1 MTKEPSSSSAAPQ
14 VLVLQG
20 GGALG
25 AYQAGVFESLHAKDH
40 HPDWVAGISIGAINS
55 AIIAGNKPDDAVG
68 KLRAFWD
75 LVSSELTAIAPAD
88 SGPARRW
95 FNEVSA
101 AMVSSVGTPGFF
113 RPRLPGFV
121 APTALL
127 EGSSIYDTSP
137 LRRTLTELV
146 DFDLLNDGPTR
157 LSVGAVN
164 VLSGNLTW
172 FDNRQCRIGPEHI
185 MASGALPP
193 GFPAVEVDGQPYWD
207 GGLVSNTPLQ
217 FVIDE
222 EEGTDMTIYQ
232 VDLFHTRGTMPED
245 LSDVSQREKDIRYS
259 SRTRLNTDLL
269 QQIKELRL
277 AANRLAKKLPD
288 EWAQDPDLCALISH
302 PEPGAVSIMHLIN
315 RRELYE
321 TFSKDYEFSRAT
333 VNEHWRTGAQDAR
346 LSLEH
351 PCWTG
356 RDRSRQGM
364 ITYDLRNPD
373 GPRVRDALGTELAN
387 ARKGAPTP

>member
-1 MTKEPSSSSAAPQ
+1 MTQQASSRSAPPQ

-25 AYQAGVFESLHAKDH
+25 AYQAGVFESLCAKGAR
-40 HPDWVAGISIGAINS
+40 PDWVAGISIGAINS
-55 AIIAGNKPDDAVG
+55 AIIAGNAPDAAVG
-68 KLRAFWD
+68 KLRQFWD

-95 FNEVSA
+95 FNEASA
-101 AMVSSVGTPGFF
+101 ALVASAGLPGFF
-113 RPRLPGFV
+113 RPRLPGLT
-121 APTALL
+121 APTGLFG
-127 EGSSIYDTSP
+127 GSSFYDTSP

-146 DFDLLNDGPTR
+146 DFDLLNEGPIR
-157 LSVGAVN
+157 FSVGAVN

-172 FDNRQCRIGPEHI
+172 FDNRQCRIGPEHV

-193 GFPAVEVDGQPYWD
+193 GFPPVEVDGQPYWD

-232 VDLFHTRGTMPED
+232 VDLFHTRGAMPTD
-245 LSDVSQREKDIRYS
+245 LSDVIQREKDIRYS

-277 AANRLAKKLPD
+277 AANRLAKKLPE
-288 EWAQDPDLCALISH
+288 EWADDPDLIALTRH
-302 PEPGAVSIMHLIN
+302 PGPGAVSIMHLIN

-333 VNEHWRTGAQDAR
+333 VNEHWRTGADDAR
-346 LSLEH
+346 LSLDH
-351 PCWTG
+351 HCWTG
-356 RDRSRQGM
+356 RDSQRQGLT
-364 ITYDLRNPD
+364 TYDLRNPD
-373 GPRVRDALGTELAN
+373 GPRVRDAMGTELAN
-387 ARKGAPTP
+387 AGKGAPTP

>member
-1 MTKEPSSSSAAPQ
+1 MSSSRSRSSAPPQ

-25 AYQAGVFESLHAKDH
+25 AYQAGVFESLHAEGH

-55 AIIAGNKPDDAVG
+55 ALIAGNRPDEAVG

-101 AMVSSVGTPGFF
+101 ALVASVGAPGFF
-113 RPRLPGFV
+113 RPRLPGFT
-121 APTALL
+121 APAALFTAT
-127 EGSSIYDTSP
+127 SIYDTSP
-137 LRRTLTELV
+137 LRETLTELV
-146 DFDLLNDGPTR
+146 DFDLLNDGPMR
-157 LSVGAVN
+157 FSVGAVN
-164 VLSGNLTW
+164 VITGNLTW

-193 GFPAVEVDGQPYWD
+193 GFPPVEVDGQFYWD

-217 FVIDE
+217 YVIDE

-232 VDLFHTRGTMPED
+232 VDLFHTRGAVPED
-245 LSDVSQREKDIRYS
+245 LADVMQREKDIRFS

-269 QQIKELRL
+269 QQIKELRVT
-277 AANRLAKKLPD
+277 ANRLAKKLPD
-288 EWAQDPDLCALISH
+288 EWAKDPDLVELTRH
-302 PEPGAVSIMHLIN
+302 PDPGAVAIMHLIN

-333 VNEHWRTGAQDAR
+333 VNEHWRTGAEDAR
-346 LSLEH
+346 ISLEH

-356 RDRSRQGM
+356 RNRHRQGL

>member
-1 MTKEPSSSSAAPQ
+1 MTKPLESSSSPPQ

-25 AYQAGVFESLHAKDH
+25 AYQAGVFESLHAEGH

-55 AIIAGNKPDDAVG
+55 AIIAGNKPDEVVG

-88 SGPARRW
+88 AGPARRW

-101 AMVSSVGTPGFF
+101 ALVAAVGAPGFF

-121 APTALL
+121 EPTALL
-127 EGSSIYDTSP
+127 EDSSIYDTSP

-146 DFDLLNDGPTR
+146 DFDMLNDGPTR
-157 LSVGAVN
+157 ISVGAVN

-193 GFPAVEVDGQPYWD
+193 GFPPVEVDGQPYWD

-222 EEGTDMTIYQ
+222 EEGADMTIYQ
-232 VDLFHTRGTMPED
+232 VDLFHTRGAIPTD

-269 QQIKELRL
+269 QQIKQLRL

-288 EWAQDPDLCALISH
+288 EWAQDPDLCELISH

-333 VNEHWRTGAQDAR
+333 VNEHWRTGAEDAR
-346 LSLEH
+346 LSLAH

-356 RDRSRQGM
+356 RDRKRQGM

-373 GPRVRDALGTELAN
+373 GPRERDAMGTEIAN
-387 ARKGAPTP
+387 ARKGMPTP